1 MTSIVLVETTSECM
15 SICSFRGYRRHQTMQ
30 YLKKPK
36 INFNRRKTDVHG
48 SSLRKKMTKLFKL
61 SINFGRACENRR
73 FEIPDYVVERPW
85 KKPRNVDNKKRTEHD
100 QESLNK

>member
-1 MTSIVLVETTSECM
+1 MIHSLLIQDRKGRYTFMAVIIRLWYSL
-15 SICSFRGYRRHQTMQ
+15 
-30 YLKKPK
+30 
-36 INFNRRKTDVHG
+36 INCQAVII
-48 SSLRKKMTKLFKL
+48 FKAQVVPRYAKNWQNCL
-61 SINFGRACENRR
+61 SINFGRACENRS